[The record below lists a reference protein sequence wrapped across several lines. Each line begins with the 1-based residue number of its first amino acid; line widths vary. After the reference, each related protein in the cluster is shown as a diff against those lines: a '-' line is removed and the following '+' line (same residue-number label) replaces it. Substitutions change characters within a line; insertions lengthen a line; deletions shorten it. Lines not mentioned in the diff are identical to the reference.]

1 MDYTVTASPPQ
12 GVELILTDTLYMVY
26 KLSSPKIHL
35 PREGSAA
42 GLMVDSN
49 ARLVEPPAQ
58 GVGETGSAEQAVP
71 FQFTVTWT
79 SVFDPF
85 ETPKAAAAAVALIN
99 DRVRT
104 MITAP
109 TETLLQPPAGSLDR
123 KTTGDEPVFKGQKSA
138 SDSSFQWEMVVPKM
152 VRSAPKPARASE
164 ISAPSSRSRPVFHE
178 RPVSAPSSSSEG
190 LRAQSHA
197 IAPSTAAEQP
207 IPKFCSLSPSF
218 LSRVRQASLGTK
230 LLLTAAA
237 LAGLAVPIWQHFGS
251 TRQAAPQIQTATKT
265 GGWVREP
272 VTKLDAG
279 FNHARELV
287 VYRPSLK
294 ATDCRF
300 EFNWR
305 LDTPSVG
312 WVFRAKDTANYYA
325 MRIKLLKPGPSPTLS
340 VEHFAVYRGTEGAH
354 SEKVLV
360 LSRNDPVLHIRM
372 EIAGPSF
379 TLYIGETAADYWTDT
394 KLAVGGLGF
403 FQEWH
408 QGSDVEWVRMSFA
421 AGTEIQRDGLRLYTY
436 APSGGD

>member
-1 MDYTVTASPPQ
+1 
-12 GVELILTDTLYMVY
+12 
-26 KLSSPKIHL
+26 
-35 PREGSAA
+35 
-42 GLMVDSN
+42 MVDSN
-49 ARLVEPPAQ
+49 AKLVEPPAQ
-58 GVGETGSAEQAVP
+58 SVGETGSAEQAVP
-71 FQFTVTWT
+71 FRFTVTWT
-79 SVFDPF
+79 SVFDPL
-85 ETPKAAAAAVALIN
+85 ETPKASASAVALIN

-109 TETLLQPPAGSLDR
+109 TERLLEPPVGSLDG
-123 KTTGDEPVFKGQKSA
+123 KTAGDEPVFKGQKSA
-138 SDSSFQWEMVVPKM
+138 SDPSVQWEMVVPKM
-152 VRSAPKPARASE
+152 VRSSPKTLSAIDAS
-164 ISAPSSRSRPVFHE
+164 AAFSRSRAVPDQ
-178 RPVSAPSSSSEG
+178 RPQSAANSSSDG
-190 LRAQSHA
+190 LRTQPAVIESG
-197 IAPSTAAEQP
+197 AEEP
-207 IPKFCSLSPSF
+207 IPSFVCISPPF
-218 LSRVRQASLGTK
+218 LSRLRQTSLTFR
-230 LLLTAAA
+230 LLLSAVTALAA
-237 LAGLAVPIWQHFGS
+237 LAVPVWQHFGS
-251 TRQAAPQIQTATKT
+251 TRQAAAQTQTATKT
-265 GGWVREP
+265 GGWAREP

-325 MRIKLLKPGPSPTLS
+325 MRIKVLKPGPSPTLS

-360 LSRNDPVLHIRM
+360 LSRNDPVLHIRT

-408 QGSDVEWVRMSFA
+408 QGADVEWVRMSFA
-421 AGTEIQRDGLRLYTY
+421 AGTEIQREGLRLYTY

>member
-1 MDYTVTASPPQ
+1 
-12 GVELILTDTLYMVY
+12 
-26 KLSSPKIHL
+26 
-35 PREGSAA
+35 
-42 GLMVDSN
+42 MVDSN

-58 GVGETGSAEQAVP
+58 GIGETGSAEQVVP
-71 FQFTVTWT
+71 FRFTVTWT

-85 ETPKAAAAAVALIN
+85 ETAKAAATAVALIN

-104 MITAP
+104 MTTAP
-109 TETLLQPPAGSLDR
+109 TETLLEPPSGSLDG
-123 KTTGDEPVFKGQKSA
+123 KTTGDEQVFKGQKKPA
-138 SDSSFQWEMVVPKM
+138 SDLSVQWEMVIPKM
-152 VRSAPKPARASE
+152 VRSYPKTPPASDV
-164 ISAPSSRSRPVFHE
+164 SAAFSRSRAVLDQ
-178 RPVSAPSSSSEG
+178 RPQSAGNSSSDG
-190 LRAQSHA
+190 LRTRPSV
-197 IAPSTAAEQP
+197 IAPGAEQP
-207 IPKFCSLSPSF
+207 IPSFVSISPSF
-218 LSRVRQASLGTK
+218 LSRLRQTSLTFR
-230 LLLTAAA
+230 LLLSAVTA
-237 LAGLAVPIWQHFGS
+237 LAALAVPIWQHFGS

-340 VEHFAVYRGTEGAH
+340 VEHFAVYGGTEGAH

-372 EIAGPSF
+372 EIVGPSF